1 MDGTFDRRA
10 FAKRVTAMRRGYPQS
25 YWAKRIG
32 LTYGALRDLEQARV
46 DPSRAMVLLINAMEM
61 SPGFMEDVVR
71 RAKADLAAFD
81 GRGRSVISTGK

>member
-1 MDGTFDRRA
+1 MS
-10 FAKRVTAMRRGYPQS
+10 YPQS

-46 DPSRAMVLLINAMEM
+46 DPSRAMVLLINAMEI

-71 RAKADLAAFD
+71 RAKADLAALG
-81 GRGRSVISTGK
+81 GRGRPAINRGE